1 MKAPFFTIGH
11 SDRSL
16 DAFLLLL
23 MSSEIGLVADIRRF
37 PMSRANPQF
46 NKEVLAR
53 DLATKGIFYEHM
65 IALGGLRGN
74 AYHLSADVN
83 GFWVNRSFHRYAD
96 YALSEQ
102 FRAGLAHLLAR
113 GREHR
118 CVIMCSE
125 AVWWRCHRRIVSDY
139 LIANDETVFHIMGQ
153 GRLELAQLT
162 PGAVVQPDATIV
174 YPPVGSG
181 V

>member
-83 GFWVNRSFHRYAD
+83 GFWVNRSFRRYAD
-96 YALSEQ
+96 YAL
-102 FRAGLAHLLAR
+102 
-113 GREHR
+113 
-118 CVIMCSE
+118 
-125 AVWWRCHRRIVSDY
+125 
-139 LIANDETVFHIMGQ
+139 
-153 GRLELAQLT
+153 
-162 PGAVVQPDATIV
+162 
-174 YPPVGSG
+174 
-181 V
+181 